1 MPSTSPCAQRVSS
14 CEEKDI
20 EKVMEK
26 KELTTDILII
36 GGGTAGCYAAVTAA
50 RRSPKTRILVA
61 EKANIQRSGCL
72 AAGVNALNAWLGDG
86 QTPQDY
92 LSFVRRDAEQIIRED
107 LVLTMAEGFHD
118 AVTDLEKMGL
128 VIQKNADGSY
138 ASRGS
143 YNIRINGENIK
154 PLLAK
159 EVGRYPNIT
168 VLNHVILTD
177 LLVTD
182 AGRKRICGAVGL
194 SADGSAAVAVSARAV
209 LIATGGAAGLYRPNN
224 PGFSRHK
231 MWYPPFNTGAGYAMG
246 IRAGAEMTSF
256 EMRFVAQRCKDTI
269 APTGTIALGVGAREI
284 NARGEVIEKRYGL
297 STSGRAY
304 GVTNENRQ
312 GRGPC
317 FLRTKGISKQQ
328 EEDLLRAYLNMAP
341 SQTLHWIE
349 SGRMPS
355 VCNVEVEGTEPY
367 IVGGHTGSGFWVDRD
382 RRTTLRGLYAA
393 GDAAGGAPKKFVPGA
408 LAEGKIAVLTILDD
422 LADLPQ
428 AQWDSIDG
436 QVEAIFADYESR
448 VRPGSAG
455 EGGANDVFA
464 LEEAMQKVMDEYAGG
479 IRTGYQYSTFRL
491 EIARDRI
498 LQLKSL
504 AEELTVSDAEDLY
517 RIYELL
523 DRLDVCRTLI
533 AHLQA
538 RRETRWPGFGIH
550 TDYPARDDQYD
561 LFINSVLLDDE
572 IRMIFRP
579 LHAV

>member
-14 CEEKDI
+14 CEEKEI
-20 EKVMEK
+20 EKEMEK

-128 VIQKNADGSY
+128 VIQKNPDGSY
-138 ASRGS
+138 AGRGRH
-143 YNIRINGENIK
+143 NIKINGENIK

-159 EVGRYPNIT
+159 EVGRYSNIT

-177 LLVTD
+177 LLVTE

-297 STSGRAY
+297 STSGRA
-304 GVTNENRQ
+304 NENRQ

-349 SGRMPS
+349 SGEMPS

-367 IVGGHTGSGFWVDRD
+367 IVGGHTGSGFWVDKG

-393 GDAAGGAPKKFVPGA
+393 GDVAGGAPKKFVPGA

>member
-1 MPSTSPCAQRVSS
+1 
-14 CEEKDI
+14 
-20 EKVMEK
+20 MEK
-26 KELTTDILII
+26 KLLTTDILII

-50 RRSPKTRILVA
+50 RKAPDVRILVA

-72 AAGVNALNAWLGDG
+72 AAGVNALNAWLGEG

-92 LSFVRRDAEQIIRED
+92 LDYVRRDAEEIVRDD
-107 LVLTMAEGFHD
+107 LVLTMAEGFRD

-138 ASRGS
+138 AARGR

-154 PLLAK
+154 PLLAA
-159 EVGRYPNIT
+159 EVARYPNIT
-168 VLNHVILTD
+168 VLSHVILTD
-177 LLVTD
+177 LLTT
-182 AGRKRICGAVGL
+182 GSGEKRVCGAVGM
-194 SADGSAAVAVSARAV
+194 SADGTAALAVLARAV
-209 LIATGGAAGLYRPNN
+209 LAATGGAAGLYRPNN

-284 NARGEVIEKRYGL
+284 NARGEIFEEKYGL
-297 STSGRAY
+297 STSGRAH
-304 GVTNENRQ
+304 GVTSENRR

-317 FLRTKGISKQQ
+317 FLRTRGISGQQ
-328 EEDLLRAYLNMAP
+328 EQDLLRAYLNMAP
-341 SQTLHWIE
+341 AQTLHWIE

-355 VCNVEVEGTEPY
+355 VCDVEVEGTEPY
-367 IVGGHTGSGFWVDRD
+367 IVGGHTGSGFWVDSG

-408 LAEGKIAVLTILDD
+408 LAEGKIAALTMLDD
-422 LADLPQ
+422 LPDLQQVLP
-428 AQWDSIDG
+428 DSVDG
-436 QVEAIFADYESR
+436 QVQAFFSDYESR
-448 VRPGSAG
+448 IRPGSAG
-455 EGGANDVFA
+455 EGSGDDVFA

-479 IRTGYQYSTFRL
+479 IRTGYRYSAVRL
-491 EIARDRI
+491 ELAQDRI
-498 LQLKSL
+498 LQLRSL
-504 AEELTVSDAEDLY
+504 AESLTVSSAEDLY

-533 AHLQA
+533 AHMQA

-550 TDYPARDDQYD
+550 TDHPDRDDRFA
-561 LFINSVLLDDE
+561 LFINSVVRDGE
-572 IRMIFRP
+572 IRMVFRP
-579 LHAV
+579 LQKRGEK

>member
-50 RRSPKTRILVA
+50 RKSPKTRILVA

-177 LLVTD
+177 LLVTE

-408 LAEGKIAVLTILDD
+408 LAEGKIAALSMLDD
-422 LADLPQ
+422 LPGLQQVPGESVQEQVQ
-428 AQWDSIDG
+428 AY
-436 QVEAIFADYESR
+436 FADYESR
-448 VRPGSAG
+448 IRPDSAI
-455 EGGANDVFA
+455 EAGGNDLFA

-479 IRTGYQYSTFRL
+479 IRTGYQYSTVRL
-491 EIARDRI
+491 GLAGARI
-498 LQLKSL
+498 LELRSM
-504 AEELTVSDAEDLY
+504 AGALTVSSAEDLY

-550 TDYPARDDQYD
+550 TDYPIRNDQYA
-561 LFINSVLLDDE
+561 LFINSVLLDGE
-572 IRMIFRP
+572 IRMLFRP
-579 LHAV
+579 LDSR

>member
-50 RRSPKTRILVA
+50 RKSPKTRILVA

-168 VLNHVILTD
+168 VLNHVIQTD
-177 LLVTD
+177 LLVTE

-284 NARGEVIEKRYGL
+284 NALGEIFEEEYGL
-297 STSGRAY
+297 TTSGRAH
-304 GVTNENRQ
+304 GVTSENRQ

-341 SQTLHWIE
+341 SQTPL
-349 SGRMPS
+349 
-355 VCNVEVEGTEPY
+355 
-367 IVGGHTGSGFWVDRD
+367 
-382 RRTTLRGLYAA
+382 
-393 GDAAGGAPKKFVPGA
+393 
-408 LAEGKIAVLTILDD
+408 
-422 LADLPQ
+422 LPL
-428 AQWDSIDG
+428 
-436 QVEAIFADYESR
+436 IF
-448 VRPGSAG
+448 
-455 EGGANDVFA
+455 N
-464 LEEAMQKVMDEYAGG
+464 LE
-479 IRTGYQYSTFRL
+479 
-491 EIARDRI
+491 
-498 LQLKSL
+498 
-504 AEELTVSDAEDLY
+504 
-517 RIYELL
+517 L
-523 DRLDVCRTLI
+523 DRPSDV
-533 AHLQA
+533 
-538 RRETRWPGFGIH
+538 
-550 TDYPARDDQYD
+550 
-561 LFINSVLLDDE
+561 V
-572 IRMIFRP
+572 
-579 LHAV
+579 